1 MKWTATVRR
10 LWAIGSALL
19 FLWVPLQGQTIHWT
33 PESESAYKLLAS
45 LRLEESLTAIRLN
58 RLRDP
63 DNRIWTYLQD
73 YAEFLSVFV
82 QEDLRRIPDYLK
94 DSDQRLTLLEALPET
109 HPLTLM
115 VQAQVSLHHCALLLQ
130 RTQYISAGAEIN
142 KAFKLLRK
150 NQKLFPDDVANLRL
164 YAVLKAAFGAVP
176 DQYRWL
182 VAMLTSLT
190 GTIEEGLGELHGIL
204 NRTTEDNNLFYQ
216 ETVLLT
222 ALAEGKLHEQPED
235 ALALLTRHFGSTPPD
250 KAAQFVMAHLYSA
263 AGRNDDAIRVLST
276 RLPGTPVPFLN
287 FLLGECKLYRGDKDA
302 ESVFQQFLKQ
312 HKGKH
317 YIKEAYQKLAWAALL
332 RDDRSGYVRNMQMIL
347 LHGSASTDE
356 DKQALREAEYH
367 ETPHP
372 TLLRAR
378 LSYDGGYYKK
388 ALEVLTDPFYKTLT
402 QHLHRLEFLYRKGR
416 VLQAL
421 GDDAESLHYFH
432 LAINMGRYDTAYYAC
447 SAALQCG
454 LIHEELGHKRE
465 AASYYEMCLSFEP
478 DTYASGLHQEA
489 RIGLN
494 RLGL

>member
-10 LWAIGSALL
+10 LLAIGSA
-19 FLWVPLQGQTIHWT
+19 FLCLCVPLPGQSIHWS
-33 PESESAYKLLAS
+33 PESESAYKLIAS

-58 RLRDP
+58 QLRDP
-63 DNRIWTYLQD
+63 DNFIWTYLED

-82 QEDLRRIPDYLK
+82 QEDLRKIPNYLK
-94 DSDQRLTLLEALPET
+94 ESDRRLTLLESLPET
-109 HPLTLM
+109 EPLALM
-115 VQAQVSLHHCALLLQ
+115 TQAQVSLHHCALLLQ
-130 RTQYISAGAEIN
+130 RTQYIAAGAEIN
-142 KAFKLLRK
+142 KAFKLLKK

-164 YAVLKAAFGAVP
+164 FAALKAAFGAVP

-182 VAMLTSLT
+182 VAMLTSLS
-190 GTIEEGLGELHGIL
+190 GTIEEGLGELHQIL
-204 NRTTEDNNLFYQ
+204 DRTTPDNNLFYA

-222 ALAEGKLHEQPED
+222 ALAEGKLHRHPED
-235 ALALLTRHFGSTPPD
+235 ALDLLARHFGPSPPN
-250 KAAQFVMAHLYSA
+250 KAVQFVMAHLASA

-276 RLPGTPVPFLN
+276 RLPGTPIPFLG

-302 ESVFQQFLKQ
+302 DAAFQQFLKQ

-332 RDDRSGYVRNMQMIL
+332 RDDRPGYVRNMQMIL

-378 LSYDGGYYKK
+378 LSYDGGYYHK
-388 ALEVLTDPFYKTLT
+388 ALDQLTDPFYKSLT

-447 SAALQCG
+447 AAALQCG
-454 LIHEELGHKRE
+454 LIHEQLGHKRE
-465 AASYYEMCLSFEP
+465 AASYFEMCLSFEP